1 MAIVVCLGACVGA
14 AFEAWRP
21 ATPPGLDKPAESPAS
36 APAQSSTIVDLPPI
50 VTNLG
55 APQDTWVRLEGSIIF
70 DPKTLP
76 HPEAVAGQ
84 IGDDVLAYLRTVSLH
99 QLEGPIGLE
108 NIRQDLNERAAI
120 RSGGKVRGVRHP
132 NIGGAMK
139 RAICVGVAL
148 LAASCP
154 AAAQTVDLNALIP
167 AGGATASGRII
178 ELVAILTVLSVA
190 PGLLIMVTSFT
201 RFIVALSFLRSG
213 LGLQS
218 APANLVLISLSLFMT
233 FFVMAPTF
241 DRAWQNGLKPLMD
254 NQISQQDALAAV
266 VEPFREFMLGQ
277 VREKDMAL
285 FEGLSKGRFEVT
297 DRSKADLRLL
307 IPAFMISELRRG
319 FEIGFLIVL
328 PFLVIDMIVATLT
341 MSMGMM
347 MLPPSVISLPIKIL
361 FFVLIDG
368 WNLLIGSL
376 VRSAS

>member
-1 MAIVVCLGACVGA
+1 
-14 AFEAWRP
+14 
-21 ATPPGLDKPAESPAS
+21 
-36 APAQSSTIVDLPPI
+36 
-50 VTNLG
+50 
-55 APQDTWVRLEGSIIF
+55 
-70 DPKTLP
+70 
-76 HPEAVAGQ
+76 
-84 IGDDVLAYLRTVSLH
+84 
-99 QLEGPIGLE
+99 
-108 NIRQDLNERAAI
+108 
-120 RSGGKVRGVRHP
+120 
-132 NIGGAMK
+132 
-139 RAICVGVAL
+139 
-148 LAASCP
+148 
-154 AAAQTVDLNALIP
+154 
-167 AGGATASGRII
+167 
-178 ELVAILTVLSVA
+178 
-190 PGLLIMVTSFT
+190 MVTSFT

-266 VEPFREFMLGQ
+266 AEPFREFMLGQ

-347 MLPPSVISLPIKIL
+347 MLPPSVISLPVKIL